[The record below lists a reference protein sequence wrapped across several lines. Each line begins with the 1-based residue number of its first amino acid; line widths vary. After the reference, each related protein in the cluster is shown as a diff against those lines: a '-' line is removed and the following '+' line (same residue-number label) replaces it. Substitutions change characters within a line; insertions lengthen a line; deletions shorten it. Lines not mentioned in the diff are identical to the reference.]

1 MATEQIQR
9 RNLVGENAT
18 NYVDIISYIKDQRIV
33 HVMDWIGVCEI
44 EAVDED
50 HISDAYHQMRSI
62 FDAWEK
68 GEISRVYNIDMC
80 GLELCSDGSL
90 DDGVYFS
97 TEGKYILAVLNGQ
110 IISALYEN
118 DDTIIVRIGSHE
130 YDYSNYE

>member
-1 MATEQIQR
+1 MVTEQIQR

-68 GEISRVYNIDMC
+68 GEISGVAAAKEC
-80 GLELCSDGSL
+80 GMSPTTFRRNAKRQVQNNL
-90 DDGVYFS
+90 
-97 TEGKYILAVLNGQ
+97 LNKP
-110 IISALYEN
+110 
-118 DDTIIVRIGSHE
+118 
-130 YDYSNYE
+130 

>member
-33 HVMDWIGVCEI
+33 HVMDWIGVCEG
-44 EAVDED
+44 

-68 GEISRVYNIDMC
+68 GEISRVYTIDMC

-90 DDGVYFS
+90 DDGV
-97 TEGKYILAVLNGQ
+97 
-110 IISALYEN
+110 
-118 DDTIIVRIGSHE
+118 
-130 YDYSNYE
+130 